1 MAGDT
6 EPSFTELVNLN
17 SKCNQ
22 RCVFC
27 AAEGLIRPHGPAA
40 IAAAIKRAGRHLTIS
55 GWEPTLHP
63 RLPEIV
69 TRARARGVKNI
80 TLFTNAILLDDAE
93 YARRLVAAGV
103 TTFHINFPSHL
114 RKLSDLLTG
123 TPGSFERR
131 LAGIRNVLEAP
142 RKKYVSLVFVMNS
155 LNYRTMPACA
165 AYIVKNF
172 PGLVHVLFTTACV
185 MGRVRKDRSL
195 VPKLSKVRPYLAKA
209 QAALLKGR
217 VKCLVENVPICLMP
231 GFEHASFDARQA
243 LLSGRAGAP
252 AKAQHAVCRSC
263 SLNTLCPG
271 LRDDYFHIHGD
282 GELKAS
288 RRSPGEVA
296 RKVRLLKAAHL

>member
-1 MAGDT
+1 MAEDN

-17 SKCNQ
+17 RKCNQ

-27 AAEGLIRPHGPAA
+27 GAEGLIRPHGPR
-40 IAAAIKRAGRHLTIS
+40 IVAAAIKRAGRHLTIS

-69 TRARARGVKNI
+69 AKARARGVKNI
-80 TLFTNAILLDDAE
+80 TLFTNGVLLADAA

-103 TTFHINFPSHL
+103 TTFHINFPAHQK
-114 RKLSDLLTG
+114 KLSDLLTG
-123 TPGSFERR
+123 TPGAFERR
-131 LAGIRNVLEAP
+131 LAGIRNVLGAP
-142 RKKYVSLVFVMNS
+142 GRKYVSLVFVINS
-155 LNYRTMPACA
+155 LNYRTLPACA
-165 AYIVKNF
+165 AFAVKNF
-172 PGLVHVLFTTACV
+172 PGLVHLLFTMPCV
-185 MGRVRKDRSL
+185 MGRVHKNRSL
-195 VPKLSKVRPYLAKA
+195 VPELARVRPYLAGA

-217 VKCLVENVPICLMP
+217 IKCLVENVPLCLMP

-252 AKAQHAVCRSC
+252 AKAHHAACRAC
-263 SLNTLCPG
+263 SLAALCPG

-288 RRSPGEVA
+288 RRDPAEVA
-296 RKVRLLKAAHL
+296 RKVRLLKAARL

>member
-1 MAGDT
+1 MAGNN

-27 AAEGLIRPHGPAA
+27 AAEGLIRPHGPGA
-40 IAAAIKRAGRHLTIS
+40 IDAAIKRAGRHLTIS

-69 TRARARGVKNI
+69 ARARARGVKNI
-80 TLFTNAILLDDAE
+80 TLFTNAVLLDDPA

-103 TTFHINFPSHL
+103 TTFHINFPSHQK
-114 RKLSDLLTG
+114 KLSDLLTG
-123 TPGSFERR
+123 TPGSFGRR
-131 LAGIRNVLEAP
+131 LTGIRNVLAAP
-142 RKKYVSLVFVMNS
+142 GEKYVSLVVVVNS
-155 LNYRTMPACA
+155 LNYRTLPACA
-165 AYIVKNF
+165 AFIVKNF

-185 MGRVRKDRSL
+185 MGRVRKNRTL
-195 VPKLSKVRPYLAKA
+195 VPELSKVRPYLARA
-209 QAALLKGR
+209 QAVLLKGR
-217 VKCLVENVPICLMP
+217 VKCLVENVPLCLMP
-231 GFEHASFDARQA
+231 GFEYASFDARQA

-252 AKAQHAVCRSC
+252 AKAHHAACGAC
-263 SLNTLCPG
+263 SLNKLCPG

-288 RRSPGEVA
+288 RRAPGEVA
-296 RKVRLLKAAHL
+296 RKVRLLKAARL

>member
-1 MAGDT
+1 MAGNN
-6 EPSFTELVNLN
+6 ESSFTELVNIN

-27 AAEGLIRPHGPAA
+27 AAEGLIRPHGARAVDAA
-40 IAAAIKRAGRHLTIS
+40 IERAGRHLTLS

-69 TRARARGVKNI
+69 ARARARGVKNI
-80 TLFTNAILLDDAE
+80 TLFTNAVLLDDAA
-93 YARRLVAAGV
+93 YARRLVGAGV
-103 TTFHINFPSHL
+103 TTFHINFPSHQ

-123 TPGSFERR
+123 TPGSFGRR
-131 LAGIRNVLEAP
+131 LAGIRNVLAAP
-142 RKKYVSLVFVMNS
+142 GKKYVSLVFVINS
-155 LNYRTMPACA
+155 LNYRTLPACA

-185 MGRVRKDRSL
+185 MGRVRKDRTL

-217 VKCLVENVPICLMP
+217 VKCLVENVPLCLLP

-252 AKAQHAVCRSC
+252 AKAHHAACRAC

-271 LRDDYFHIHGD
+271 LREDYFHIYGD
-282 GELKAS
+282 GELKTS
-288 RRSPGEVA
+288 RRAPGEVA
-296 RKVRLLKAAHL
+296 RKVRLLKAARL